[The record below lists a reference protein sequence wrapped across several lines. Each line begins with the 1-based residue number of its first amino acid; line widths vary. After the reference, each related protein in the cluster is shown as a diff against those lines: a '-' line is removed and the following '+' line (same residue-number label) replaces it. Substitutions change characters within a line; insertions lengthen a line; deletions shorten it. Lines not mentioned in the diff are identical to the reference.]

1 MPRSAPDKAHE
12 RCATMPVHDHFI
24 ATRPDYA
31 IMRAAIENST
41 LARRAAKAAPRVEP
55 VTIPVVVHVV
65 YRTAEENI
73 SEEQIHSQL
82 DVLNHDYRKTNPDV
96 TKVPEIWQ
104 PLVGDALLEFKLAES
119 DPEGAPTTG
128 IVRQKTTREAFGS
141 DDAVKHTELGGSDAW
156 PADRYLNLWVC
167 QATEYLGYAQF
178 PGGAAETDGVVV
190 RHNSFGTTG
199 TAEAPYD
206 GGRTATHEIGHWLNL
221 RHIWGDDGN
230 ACTGS
235 DFVEDTPNQA
245 GSNKGAPAYPKV
257 SCNNGPHGDM
267 FMNYMDYVE
276 DRAMYMFTKGQVERM
291 DACLAGPRSSFLTE
305 TVRES
310 MRVAVPGPRI

>member
-1 MPRSAPDKAHE
+1 
-12 RCATMPVHDHFI
+12 
-24 ATRPDYA
+24 
-31 IMRAAIENST
+31 
-41 LARRAAKAAPRVEP
+41 
-55 VTIPVVVHVV
+55 VHVV